1 MTSMLKD
8 KTASIME
15 TVSQQSTEFVNKVKS
30 LKESENDNSQIDEEK
45 IIIDA
50 ASESEIES
58 KIEQKSEETKK
69 VFEETESKINHFL

>member
-1 MTSMLKD
+1 MLKD

-58 KIEQKSEETKK
+58 KIEQKSEETKRSLRKRK
-69 VFEETESKINHFL
+69 VK

>member
-58 KIEQKSEETKK
+58 KIEQKSEETKRSLRKRK
-69 VFEETESKINHFL
+69 VK